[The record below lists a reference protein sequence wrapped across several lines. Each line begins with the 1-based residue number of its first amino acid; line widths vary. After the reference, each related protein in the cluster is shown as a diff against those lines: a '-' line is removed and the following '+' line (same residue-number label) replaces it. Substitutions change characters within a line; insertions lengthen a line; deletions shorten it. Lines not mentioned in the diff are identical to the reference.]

1 LLELVVKSSEGGVRE
16 GGAVLSV
23 GRTLFATC
31 FLDSA
36 GMFMIMTVET
46 QQLPVATV
54 WWIVV
59 VVVILV
65 VHG

>member
-1 LLELVVKSSEGGVRE
+1 LLELVIKSGEGGVRE
-16 GGAVLSV
+16 RGAVFSI
-23 GRTLFATC
+23 GRIIFAAL

-54 WWIVV
+54 RWIVV

-65 VHG
+65 MHG